1 MGFFYAGLW
10 AVVAVYLLVMA
21 IKERKFLFLVSGLFW
36 FMSIW
41 WLLSELVPINLF
53 DGVYGIVFRVVVG
66 IVLLILLVIYAMKK
80 KGRY

>member
-10 AVVAVYLLVMA
+10 AVAAVYLLVMA
-21 IKERKFLFLVSGLFW
+21 IKESKFLFLVSGLFW

-41 WLLSELVPINLF
+41 WLVNELVPINLF

-66 IVLLILLVIYAMKK
+66 IVLLVLLVIYAMKK